1 MKRITIQKMSLTN
14 FKGVRKLDLNF
25 NEKETN
31 IFGDNGTFKTT
42 TFDAFTWLLFGK
54 DSTDRKDFQ
63 IKTLDKNNATTDKVE
78 CEVNAVLLVDGV
90 VISLRRILKENWTK
104 KRGSEAQEFTGN
116 STEYYWNDVPMQL
129 KEYQLKVGSILDEQ
143 VFKMITNPFAFN
155 SLKWNER
162 RNVLIQIA
170 DDVNDLDLA
179 GTEKEYLDLLEQL
192 TQGKTLEDYK
202 KQVNASITK
211 AKQDLKNIPTRI
223 DEVIKTKVEDFDFDA
238 IRKEIAEKE
247 QELESI
253 DKKISDKSSEF
264 DKILKV
270 ENEKKFNANNIRL
283 QIETLKGNL
292 KHELEQ
298 KTIKSDAELVKATN
312 LFNDK
317 NLELTTAE
325 TTFTNVSNRLIS
337 LDANISSLKDDIE
350 NKRNEW
356 TVENNKKFVLDENN
370 TCCPTCKREFEADDL
385 EQKRAEL
392 EENFLAEQS
401 KKKSDIN
408 TKGKA
413 LAEELAGLENEV
425 VSLFE
430 RKGNVAKIIEKIKLE
445 LETLKQNVQIQKEL
459 FEQPVETNGSD
470 FEIELN
476 SNEQYLNLQQ
486 ELEKVLATIIETT
499 AIDTDELNARKNAL
513 RAEINVLQGHL
524 RNESQNN
531 AVDARVKDLE
541 KEEDV
546 LTQQI
551 LQVEK
556 TLFIIEKFNR
566 LRVDAIESS
575 INKKF
580 KIVKF
585 KMFETQING
594 GEAECC
600 ETLINGVPF
609 SDANTASK
617 VNAGLDIINTLC
629 EFYDVN
635 APIFI
640 DNRESVVKLTETE
653 SQVINLIVSEKDK
666 TLRVE

>member
-25 NEKETN
+25 NKKETN

-104 KRGSEAQEFTGN
+104 KRGSETQEFTGN

-223 DEVIKTKVEDFDFDA
+223 DEVIKTKVEDLDFDA

-337 LDANISSLKDDIE
+337 LDANILSLKDDIE

-430 RKGNVAKIIEKIKLE
+430 RKGNGAKIIEKIKLE

-486 ELEKVLATIIETT
+486 ELEKVLATIIETP

>member
-90 VISLRRILKENWTK
+90 VVSLRRILKENWTK
-104 KRGSEAQEFTGN
+104 KRGSETQEFTGN

-143 VFKMITNPFAFN
+143 VFKMITNPLAFN
-155 SLKWNER
+155 SLKKEER
-162 RNVLIQIA
+162 RSRLKEIA

-247 QELESI
+247 QELELI

-270 ENEKKFNANNIRL
+270 ENEKKFNANDIRL

-401 KKKSDIN
+401 KKKADIN

-430 RKGNVAKIIEKIKLE
+430 RKGNGAKIIEKIKLE

-486 ELEKVLATIIETT
+486 ELEKVLATIVETP
-499 AIDTDELNARKNAL
+499 AIDTDELNSRKNAL
-513 RAEINVLQGHL
+513 RTEINVLQGHL

>member
-1 MKRITIQKMSLTN
+1 MRKIAIQKMSLTN

-25 NEKETN
+25 NEEETN

-54 DSTDRKDFQ
+54 DSSDRKDFQ

-78 CEVNAVLLVDGV
+78 CEVSAVLLVDGV
-90 VISLRRILKENWTK
+90 VVTLRRILKENWTK
-104 KRGSEAQEFTGN
+104 KRGSETQEFTGN

-143 VFKMITNPFAFN
+143 VFKMITNPLAFN
-155 SLKWNER
+155 SLKWTDR
-162 RNVLIQIA
+162 RNVLVQIA
-170 DDVNDLDLA
+170 DNVNDLELA
-179 GTEKEYLDLLEQL
+179 GTDKEYLELLNEL

-202 KQVNASITK
+202 KQVTASITK

-223 DEVIKTKVEDFDFDA
+223 DEVVKTKVEDFDFDA

-247 QELESI
+247 QELE
-253 DKKISDKSSEF
+253 KIEKTITNKSSEF
-264 DKILKV
+264 DNILKV

-283 QIETLKGNL
+283 EIETLKGNL

-298 KTIKSDAELVKATN
+298 KSTKSDAKLVKATN

-325 TTFTNVSNRLIS
+325 TTLNSEETKLRSLGNEILNVKS
-337 LDANISSLKDDIE
+337 DIG
-350 NKRNEW
+350 NKREEW
-356 TVENNKKFVLDENN
+356 SVENNKKFVFEEND
-370 TCCPTCKREFEADDL
+370 TCCPTCKREFDKEDL
-385 EQKRAEL
+385 DKTVAEL
-392 EENFLAEQS
+392 EQNFLAEQS
-401 KKKSDIN
+401 KRKSEIN
-408 TKGKA
+408 AKGKA
-413 LAEELAGLENEV
+413 LTEELDGLEKEV
-425 VSLFE
+425 VSVTE
-430 RKGNVAKIIEKIKLE
+430 RKEKGKEIIKIIKADLEILKNNLETEKSLFMQPAGE
-445 LETLKQNVQIQKEL
+445 LE
-459 FEQPVETNGSD
+459 D
-470 FEIELN
+470 FETILN
-476 SNEQYLNLQQ
+476 NNPEYLRLQK
-486 ELEKVLATIIETT
+486 ELEKVLATIIEVPV
-499 AIDTDELNARKNAL
+499 IDATELIVQKNNL
-513 RAEINVLQGHL
+513 RTEINVLQGNL
-524 RNESQNN
+524 RNETQNK

-541 KEEDV
+541 KEESI
-546 LTQQI
+546 LSQQI

-556 TLFIIEKFNR
+556 TLFVIEKFNR

-609 SDANTASK
+609 ADANTASK

-629 EFYDVN
+629 QFYDVN

-640 DNRESVVKLTETE
+640 DNRESVVKLIETE
-653 SQVINLIVSEKDK
+653 SQVINLIVSESDK